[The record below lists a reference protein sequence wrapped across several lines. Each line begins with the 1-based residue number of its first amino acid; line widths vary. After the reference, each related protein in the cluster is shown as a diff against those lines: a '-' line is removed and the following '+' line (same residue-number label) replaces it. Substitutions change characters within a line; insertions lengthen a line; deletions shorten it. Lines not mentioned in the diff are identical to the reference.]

1 MPTSWKMDI
10 AGMSAIVLYI
20 NMYCMCEVS
29 VCKTFVWLTIVLLYS
44 VLFYSIATLLM
55 N

>member
-1 MPTSWKMDI
+1 MAP
-10 AGMSAIVLYI
+10 SATVWYT
-20 NMYCMCEVS
+20 NMYCICEEVS